1 MITKRLIIKGLATEG
16 RTTEGLKVLVVGGG
30 GREHALCWKLAQS
43 PRVSEVYVAPGNAGT
58 AVEPKAQNVAI
69 AAEDL
74 AGLLSFA
81 VSNRVDLT
89 VVGPEGPLCAGIVD
103 RFEAVGLPCLGP
115 SRAAAAL
122 EGSKSYAK
130 DFMRRH
136 GIPTAAGEGFSDLEA
151 AFAYLA
157 GRDLPLVVK
166 ADGLC
171 AGKGVVIARTRAEA
185 LAAAEAMLSGEAFGA
200 AGRRIVIEAFLD
212 GEEASFI
219 ALCDGREALPLSS
232 AQDHKALGDGDRGPN
247 TGGMGAYSP
256 APVLDPAVHER
267 VMRDVITPALWGMV
281 EEGHPYRGFLYAGLM
296 IAPDGSPRVLEF
308 NCRLG
313 DPEAQVL
320 LMRLCSDL
328 VEPLEA
334 ALAGRLAGL
343 GPDWDPR
350 PALGVVLAAEG
361 YPGSHRKGDV
371 ITGLHD
377 LDEPDTRIFQA
388 GTAAEA
394 GRVVTAGG
402 RIASVCALGGTVG
415 EAKRRAYER
424 LSRIHFEG
432 MHYRR
437 DIGDRALARERVRS

>member
-1 MITKRLIIKGLATEG
+1 LIS
-16 RTTEGLKVLVVGGG
+16 EGLKVLVVGGG

-58 AVEPKAQNVAI
+58 AAEPKARNVAI
-69 AAEDL
+69 ASEDL
-74 AGLLSFA
+74 TGLLGFA

-103 RFEAVGLPCLGP
+103 DFEAAGLACLGP
-115 SRAAAAL
+115 RRAGAAL

-130 DFMRRH
+130 GFMRRH
-136 GIPTAAGEGFSDLEA
+136 AIPTAAGVGFSDLGA
-151 AFAYLA
+151 ACAYLL
-157 GRDLPLVVK
+157 GHDLPLVVK

-171 AGKGVVIARTRAEA
+171 AGKGVVIAHTRGEA

-200 AGRRIVIEAFLD
+200 PGRRIVVEAFLD

-219 ALCDGREALPLSS
+219 ALCDGREALPLQSS
-232 AQDHKALGDGDRGPN
+232 QDHKALGDGDRGPN

-256 APVLDPAVHER
+256 APVLGPAVHER
-267 VMRDVITPALWGMV
+267 VMREVITPALRGMA

-343 GPDWDPR
+343 APDWDPR
-350 PALGVVLAAEG
+350 PALGVVLAAQG
-361 YPGSHRKGDV
+361 YPGSYRKGDV
-371 ITGLHD
+371 ITGLRD
-377 LDEPDTRIFQA
+377 LGDADTRIFHA
-388 GTAAEA
+388 GTVADAGGA
-394 GRVVTAGG
+394 VVTGGGRVAC
-402 RIASVCALGGTVG
+402 VCALGGTVG
-415 EAKRRAYER
+415 EAQRRAYER
-424 LSRIHFEG
+424 LSHVYFEG
-432 MHYRR
+432 VYYRR
-437 DIGDRALARERVRS
+437 DIGGRAVTRERVRS